1 MSRHTWRLPA
11 VVLGAA
17 VAIAIL
23 LPARLPLQAR
33 ASLDV
38 IATGLVNPRGLN
50 FGPEGGLY
58 VAEAG
63 SGGAAPCIVNSNS
76 VLVCYGQTGAI
87 TRITLG
93 GTPSQ
98 TRVVTGL
105 PSLAAPPGSAGAG
118 GSATGA
124 HDVEFQGRGN
134 GYVTIGA
141 ALDPARRLNDAVHPE
156 FASVGLKF
164 GRLVRFQPNGKWSYE
179 EDLSAFE
186 ALANPDGGALDSNP
200 YGLLALPGRQIFTD
214 AGGNSLNAVA
224 ANGSI
229 SNLAFFPNRI
239 VPNPFAPPGTTI
251 PMQAVPTT
259 VTTGPDGAL
268 YVGQLTG
275 FPFPLGAANV
285 YRVPSNGGT
294 PEIFASDFTKIIDI
308 AFASDGALY
317 VLEISA
323 AGGPPPQGGTG
334 ALIRVS
340 PDGTTKTTIVAAGAG
355 LVAPGGIAIAR
366 DGSIYVTNFSVS
378 PTGGQVVK
386 IVP

>member
-1 MSRHTWRLPA
+1 MLRHFWRPA
-11 VVLGAA
+11 TVAA
-17 VAIAIL
+17 VATAAL
-23 LPARLPLQAR
+23 TLPVAAGLQAR
-33 ASLDV
+33 ATLELV
-38 IATGLVNPRGLN
+38 ATGLVNPRGLN

-63 SGGAAPCIVNSNS
+63 SGGAGPCISNSNN
-76 VLVCYGQTGAI
+76 VLVCYGATGAI

-93 GTPSQ
+93 GSPSQ

-105 PSLAAPPGSAGAG
+105 PSLAPAPGTTGAG

-141 ALDPARRLNDAVHPE
+141 ALDPARRLNDTVHPE

-164 GRLVRFQPNGKWSYE
+164 GRLVRFQPNGKWSFE

-186 ALANPDGGALDSNP
+186 ALDNPDGGAFDSNP
-200 YGLLALPGRQIFTD
+200 YGLLALPSRQVFTD

-229 SNLAFFPNRI
+229 SNLAAFPN
-239 VPNPFAPPGTTI
+239 GTTSTGQSF
-251 PMQAVPTT
+251 QAVPTT
-259 VTTGPDGAL
+259 VALGPDGAL

-275 FPFPLGAANV
+275 SPFPLNGANV
-285 YRVPSNGGT
+285 YRVPAGGGT
-294 PEIFASDFTKIIDI
+294 PEVFASGFTKIIDI
-308 AFASDGALY
+308 AFGSDGSLY
-317 VLEISA
+317 VLQITS
-323 AGGPPPQGGTG
+323 AGGPPPQAGPGS
-334 ALIRVS
+334 LIRVA
-340 PDGTTKTTIVAAGAG
+340 PDGTKTTVVAPGAG
-355 LVAPGGIAIAR
+355 LSAPGGIAIAG
-366 DGSIYVTNFSVS
+366 DGSIYVTNLSVS
-378 PTGGQVVK
+378 PGAGTVVR